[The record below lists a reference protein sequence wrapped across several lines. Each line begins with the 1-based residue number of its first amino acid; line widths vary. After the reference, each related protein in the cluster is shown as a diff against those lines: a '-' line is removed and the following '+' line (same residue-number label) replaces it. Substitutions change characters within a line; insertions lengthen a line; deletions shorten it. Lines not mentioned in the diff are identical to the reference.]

1 MCPFSLQHG
10 FLTKGSLQRQRWW
23 VKPFSSFESL
33 NSPSASSLLCL
44 FCFLYT
50 FLTETS
56 HRNFPTFKC
65 SHLPNL
71 PILGSITLVTFSE
84 SVLPHDITFTGSV
97 DQHVVIIGG
106 PSPPPPPHTQQNII
120 PQIYQVMGRNM
131 RGEVGTEERI
141 APESRRKLENIPC
154 FMDLRFQSS
163 YIGWL
168 LRVPRSGSVA
178 CQTQKSLSGL
188 NRKVNQAARKPKQK
202 KNHLYLQ
209 SS

>member
-10 FLTKGSLQRQRWW
+10 FLTKGSLQRQWWW

-50 FLTETS
+50 LLNESS

-65 SHLPNL
+65 SRLPNL
-71 PILGSITLVTFSE
+71 PILGSITLITFSK
-84 SVLPHDITFTGSV
+84 SVLPRDITFPGSV

-106 PSPPPPPHTQQNII
+106 PFFPHCLQQNII

-131 RGEVGTEERI
+131 RGAVGTEERI
-141 APESRRKLENIPC
+141 APESQRKLENIQC

-163 YIGWL
+163 YIGWW
-168 LRVPRSGSVA
+168 LRVPSSCSVA
-178 CQTQKSLSGL
+178 WQT
-188 NRKVNQAARKPKQK
+188 
-202 KNHLYLQ
+202 
-209 SS
+209 